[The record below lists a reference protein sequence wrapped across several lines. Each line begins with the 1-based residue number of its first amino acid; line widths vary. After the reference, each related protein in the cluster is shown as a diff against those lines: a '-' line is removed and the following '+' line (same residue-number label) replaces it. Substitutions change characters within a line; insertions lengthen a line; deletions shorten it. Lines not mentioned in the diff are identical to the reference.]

1 MLVQHPVRGTFQ
13 ELARKRRR
21 LTGGRWQRTQS
32 RARPLRILMTIL
44 WDTARRLKSTVID
57 HRLSLVM
64 RLEVAC
70 LVIALSS
77 VAIGE
82 LLRLSAN
89 GQAARA

>member
-1 MLVQHPVRGTFQ
+1 
-13 ELARKRRR
+13 
-21 LTGGRWQRTQS
+21 
-32 RARPLRILMTIL
+32 MTIL